1 MPASSSTAAGASI
14 ATSKDSGSLFWM
26 VSVTSSGFGMA
37 GFDTTPDTVT
47 TSGSSGSSSST
58 GRIVTV
64 PVLPVAPAAKLS
76 VRLVL
81 SSNSSAVAGATGLAE
96 ISTVKGTGEAG
107 DAVAVTVIGVASS
120 RAASSLRCSVTSSP
134 GGISCAWAV
143 VGRASAPESASSAAA
158 ASPRAEPTSECRATR
173 RRERPAGR
181 PAADA
186 ACVQGEEPP
195 PRRGDRR
202 VRRRGRRSALGA
214 RRSAL
219 GIVRQAGAPTPSLLL
234 RCPDAAPA
242 QRSGGLPQTR
252 CVSSLHLP
260 GAMLQPPACQAAAPS
275 TFPRF
280 ERRGSRS
287 TAW

>member
-1 MPASSSTAAGASI
+1 MLQFSVRWLKERGLRPSSCRIIRVRGESMEPTLP
-14 ATSKDSGSLFWM
+14 DGSLIL
-26 VSVTSSGFGMA
+26 VDLATEHPKSG
-37 GFDTTPDTVT
+37 
-47 TSGSSGSSSST
+47 
-58 GRIVTV
+58 R
-64 PVLPVAPAAKLS
+64 
-76 VRLVL
+76 
-81 SSNSSAVAGATGLAE
+81 
-96 ISTVKGTGEAG
+96 ISTVKGTCEAG

-120 RAASSLRCSVTSSP
+120 RTASSLRCSVTSSP

-195 PRRGDRR
+195 PRR
-202 VRRRGRRSALGA
+202 VRRRGRRSALG
-214 RRSAL
+214 AL

-275 TFPRF
+275 TFRDLSGEAIAAPL
-280 ERRGSRS
+280 GSDDVNC
-287 TAW
+287 TQ